1 MYQVIQFLMSLCR
14 LGSAQAAFTSVVVSL
29 LPAAR
34 NMNLEK
40 VRRLVRSKALN
51 VLERVEQLEGPTQVE
66 VEHLDAAI
74 KYLGKMWDECKSE
87 FTNNPTDRQLPR
99 RPTTQSEDAAPSRNP

>member
-1 MYQVIQFLMSLCR
+1 MD
-14 LGSAQAAFTSVVVSL
+14 
-29 LPAAR
+29 
-34 NMNLEK
+34 LEK

-74 KYLGKMWDECKSE
+74 KYLGKTWDECKLE
-87 FTNNPTDRQLPR
+87 FTNNPTDRQVPR
-99 RPTTQSEDAAPSRNP
+99 QPTTRSGDEAPSRSP